1 MPPEKKTLSKQQE
14 ANRGR
19 GGLKGAGPGRK
30 KGLPNKATR
39 EIRSLAQLHG
49 TACIEGLAKLMNH
62 RNAGVKLAAI
72 KEMLEW
78 GYTKPKEPGQ
88 ALIPTGGIKIIVQ
101 AYTPPAALPGPL
113 IDITSKSNG
122 HGGNGHSDPTA
133 E

>member
-1 MPPEKKTLSKQQE
+1 MPQKETKDKPTTGKGS
-14 ANRGR
+14 GR
-19 GGLKGAGPGRK
+19 YKLPPGPGRK
-30 KGLPNKATR
+30 KGIPNKATR

-101 AYTPPAALPGPL
+101 AYTPPALSSGPM